1 MGGGTASSGE
11 PVVRG
16 GQGGQ
21 IVWAGVCDLWA
32 AEHLTHTQL
41 GNTTPFFHYVK
52 HLVITPYSYGIAI

>member
-1 MGGGTASSGE
+1 M
-11 PVVRG
+11 
-16 GQGGQ
+16 
-21 IVWAGVCDLWA
+21 WAGVCDLWA